1 MIEIAI
7 LGFFAGAAAMLA
19 GDWIAEMVR
28 WRGVERSRRAA
39 KALLANRG
47 LSPQL
52 YLATIGETDP
62 TLRSALDTFASAGYI
77 IIDGRGEVVGKL
89 CPEGEPQLPKRL
101 RLVVSN
107 D

>member
-7 LGFFAGAAAMLA
+7 VGFFAGAAFMLA
-19 GDWIAEMVR
+19 GDWMADMVR

-39 KALLANRG
+39 KALLASRG

-52 YLATIGETDP
+52 YLADFGETDP
-62 TLRSALDTFASAGYI
+62 TLRSALDTFARAGYI

-89 CPEGEPQLPKRL
+89 GPKGAAHPRARL